1 MAHSQQDYNEIREL
15 AKGNNWNQT
24 KQERYEELLEE
35 LETITPTDK
44 TLRVAYQHIWGYFK
58 KQATQEEKNQ
68 YKLLIEET
76 HLEINGIEPFLR
88 TLASKYQVTYL
99 LNMRWNFGKEE
110 EQ

>member
-44 TLRVAYQHIWGYFK
+44 TLRVAYQHI
-58 KQATQEEKNQ
+58 
-68 YKLLIEET
+68 
-76 HLEINGIEPFLR
+76 
-88 TLASKYQVTYL
+88 
-99 LNMRWNFGKEE
+99 
-110 EQ
+110 